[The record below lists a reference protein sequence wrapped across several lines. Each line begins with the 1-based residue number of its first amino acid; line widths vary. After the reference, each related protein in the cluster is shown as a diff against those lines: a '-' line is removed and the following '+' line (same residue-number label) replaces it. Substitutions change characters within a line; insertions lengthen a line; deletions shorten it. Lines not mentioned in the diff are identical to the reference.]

1 MIRPEN
7 NAKGRNLHAPDREE
21 HMRIYL
27 FGQPCMSISSP
38 SSTSDF
44 AITLSIVPLLNSLA
58 SVKTFSLFS
67 RNRRICST
75 KLPSSLWSRV
85 KANKPMKESAR
96 VLLSLLRSGPSQRA
110 SRVIVAPVKKESR

>member
-21 HMRIYL
+21 PMRIYL
-27 FGQPCMSISSP
+27 FDQLFVNISSP

-67 RNRRICST
+67 RNDT
-75 KLPSSLWSRV
+75 QTALTNF
-85 KANKPMKESAR
+85 AYY
-96 VLLSLLRSGPSQRA
+96 
-110 SRVIVAPVKKESR
+110 IVRGIFHQNAFTG